1 MYKPKEEKYVSLYME
16 TLRIATGLIIAYS
29 LGACSSVNS
38 CREYSPTE
46 EAAKHVPQSSLSGSQ
61 KEKYEEVQKHI
72 GTNKDFLYHDAVVE
86 PKVFETPYS
95 FYLLGFEKPDDNSL
109 SPYCRPN
116 EKSCRTPM
124 FKPDN
129 FKGGQK
135 DDPDEIRD
143 TQADI
148 EKNLNEKTL
157 VLTHVLNVGKKTSDI
172 QGGNL
177 DTCFI
182 FNVYGHDTETPW
194 CQNNHKVN
202 ILNSGILKPDWKREG
217 WKGLDQLAA
226 DIKEKVA
233 EEKATHII
241 LLATGWNTRQY
252 ESYLDFK
259 AWMDNLTEEFKNKH
273 EEFRPIFIGTS
284 WQSEWPWWE
293 HIPFISE
300 FTKGNDAD
308 EIGFTW
314 ENYLLNDLMSP
325 IAKSS
330 GAQLIVIGHS
340 FGSRIALGA
349 HYTRNIIVRNE
360 PAAEVPLTII
370 GMQAA
375 FPIARFVTTEGKEHQ
390 YVAANKNNAAVVITS
405 SKDDEATGKM
415 CIGTAYVGA
424 GCGLKELKENNAYQ
438 DFVTV
443 LTTSDDGSP
452 TKTDAHRVS
461 VYDASPFV
469 NCQLQGT
476 KSGAHSDV
484 YDAKMGHFLGEIIR
498 DSAKIK

>member
-1 MYKPKEEKYVSLYME
+1 MCKSKKEKCVSLYTE
-16 TLRIATGLIIAYS
+16 TLLIASGLIVALLLS
-29 LGACSSVNS
+29 ACSTMKT
-38 CREYSPTE
+38 CPGYSPAE
-46 EAAKHVPQSSLSGSQ
+46 EAAKHVPLSSLSGRQ
-61 KEKYEEVQKHI
+61 KEKYEEVRKHI

-86 PKVFETPYS
+86 PNAFGTIYS

-116 EKSCRTPM
+116 EISCSSPK

-129 FKGGQK
+129 FKGGSN
-135 DDPDEIRD
+135 DDPDEILD
-143 TQADI
+143 TQKDI
-148 EKNLNEKTL
+148 EKNLSEKPL
-157 VLTHVLNVGKKTSDI
+157 VLTHVLNVGKMSRDMHDDKRDS
-172 QGGNL
+172 
-177 DTCFI
+177 CFI
-182 FNVYGHDTETPW
+182 FNVYEDDADTPW
-194 CQNNHKVN
+194 CQNNHKAN

-217 WKGLDQLAA
+217 WRGLNQLAA
-226 DIKEKVA
+226 DINAKVV

-259 AWMDNLTEEFKNKH
+259 AWMDNLTEEFKSKH

-314 ENYLLNDLMSP
+314 ENYLLNDLMRP
-325 IAKSS
+325 IAKLS
-330 GAQLIVIGHS
+330 GAQLVVIGHS

-349 HYTRNIIVRNE
+349 HYTRDIIVRNE
-360 PAAEVPLTII
+360 PVADVPITII

-390 YVAANKNNAAVVITS
+390 YVAANKKNATVVITS

-424 GCGLKELKENNAYQ
+424 GCGLEELRKNNAYK

-443 LTTSDDGSP
+443 LPTSDDGTP
-452 TKTDAHRVS
+452 TKPDDHRVW

-469 NCQLQGT
+469 NCQLEAT

-484 YDAKMGHFLGEIIR
+484 YDAKMGHFLGEIIHN
-498 DSAKIK
+498 SAKP